1 MMVNYLVYGASI
13 TNYLKHTG
21 SWVLGLVMLLVGIGL
36 IIAAVRDLYAGL
48 APANKDMKKAGI
60 GVAIGILGAL
70 IFYWG
75 ATGIMGFFKGLST
88 EVPHN

>member
-1 MMVNYLVYGASI
+1 MMNYLVYGY
-13 TNYLKHTG
+13 TVTQYVNKVG
-21 SWVLGLVMLLVGIGL
+21 EWGLGVVMLLVGFGL

-70 IFYWG
+70 IMYWG
-75 ATGIMGFFKGLST
+75 ATNIMGFFKGLST

>member
-1 MMVNYLVYGASI
+1 MMVNYLYTGGAI
-13 TNYLKHTG
+13 TDYVSSTG
-21 SWVLGLVMLLVGIGL
+21 SWLLGIVMLLVGIGL
-36 IIAAVRDLYAGL
+36 IIGAVRDLYAGL

-60 GVAIGILGAL
+60 GIAIGILGAL

-75 ATGIMGFFKGLST
+75 ATGIMGFFNGLSS